1 MKGKFFI
8 AVLMIL
14 SASLLLNGK
23 INISSAVQGDDS
35 KKESKKV
42 ITACDG
48 ETKLVLNDVKSG
60 EVMTR
65 EKAQEVASMLLAT
78 YQQQKK
84 YQSTKF
90 TRRDSLIWERELK
103 AMIEEGY
110 KWFHDPSLS
119 TNGISCDMCHPDATD
134 THPETYPKFQIQLKK
149 VALLRD
155 MINWCIENPME
166 GKPLAED
173 DPRLKAIE
181 AYIIWARANQDVRP
195 QAKMLNPGKR

>member
-1 MKGKFFI
+1 MKRTFIFLAVFLIVAFFNS
-8 AVLMIL
+8 ANDL
-14 SASLLLNGK
+14 SAIENE
-23 INISSAVQGDDS
+23 GD
-35 KKESKKV
+35 KKTEKKV

-48 ETKLVLNDVKSG
+48 ETQVVLNDVAKD
-60 EVMTR
+60 EVMSR
-65 EKAQEVASMLLAT
+65 EKAQEVAAMLMAT

-90 TRRDSLIWERELK
+90 TRRDSLIWDRELK

-110 KWFHDPSLS
+110 KWFHDPSLG

-149 VALLRD
+149 IALLRD

-166 GKPLAED
+166 GKPLKED
-173 DPRLKAIE
+173 DPRMKAIE
-181 AYIIWARANQDVRP
+181 AYIIWARAKQDPRP
-195 QAKMLNPGKR
+195 EGKTLNPGRR

>member
-1 MKGKFFI
+1 MKKKIVLLISVFLVSIFLSGKND
-8 AVLMIL
+8 L
-14 SASLLLNGK
+14 SAIEGK
-23 INISSAVQGDDS
+23 GD
-35 KKESKKV
+35 KKSEKKV

-48 ETKLVLNDVKSG
+48 ETQVVLNDVSKD

-65 EKAQEVASMLLAT
+65 EKAQEVANMLLAT

-110 KWFHDPSLS
+110 KWFHDPSLG

-149 VALLRD
+149 IALLRD
-155 MINWCIENPME
+155 MINWCIENPW
-166 GKPLAED
+166 LVI
-173 DPRLKAIE
+173 L
-181 AYIIWARANQDVRP
+181 V
-195 QAKMLNPGKR
+195 KRRMREHNYWGIL

>member
-48 ETKLVLNDVKSG
+48 ETKLVLNDVKTG

-173 DPRLKAIE
+173 DPRLKAME

-195 QAKMLNPGKR
+195 QAKILNPGKR

>member
-1 MKGKFFI
+1 MKKKIVLLISVFLVSIFLSGKND
-8 AVLMIL
+8 L
-14 SASLLLNGK
+14 SAIEGK
-23 INISSAVQGDDS
+23 GD
-35 KKESKKV
+35 KKSDKKV

-48 ETKLVLNDVKSG
+48 ETQVVLNDVSKD

-65 EKAQEVASMLLAT
+65 EKAQEVANMLLAT

-110 KWFHDPSLS
+110 KWFHDPSLG

-149 VALLRD
+149 IALLRD
-155 MINWCIENPME
+155 MINWCIENPLE
-166 GKPLAED
+166 GKPLKED
-173 DPRLKAIE
+173 DPRMKALE
-181 AYIIWARANQDVRP
+181 AYIIWARANQDPRP
-195 QAKMLNPGKR
+195 QAKTLNPGKR

>member
-1 MKGKFFI
+1 MREKILLFILVFIVGTFLSGKSDLIAIEGKG
-8 AVLMIL
+8 
-14 SASLLLNGK
+14 
-23 INISSAVQGDDS
+23 D
-35 KKESKKV
+35 KKSEKKV
-42 ITACDG
+42 IKACDG
-48 ETKLVLNDVKSG
+48 ETQVVLNDVAKD
-60 EVMTR
+60 EVMSR
-65 EKAQEVASMLLAT
+65 EKAQEVATMLLAT

-110 KWFHDPSLS
+110 KWFHDPSLG
-119 TNGISCDMCHPDATD
+119 TNGISCDMCHPDAAD

-166 GKPLAED
+166 GKPLKED
-173 DPRLKAIE
+173 DPRMKAME
-181 AYIIWARANQDVRP
+181 AYIIWARATQDPRP
-195 QAKMLNPGKR
+195 NAKILNPGKR

>member
-48 ETKLVLNDVKSG
+48 ETKLVLNDVKTG

-173 DPRLKAIE
+173 DPRLKAME

-195 QAKMLNPGKR
+195 HAKTPAD

>member
-1 MKGKFFI
+1 MLKKFSFIIPLLILGIFFSGKDSFATKGDK
-8 AVLMIL
+8 
-14 SASLLLNGK
+14 
-23 INISSAVQGDDS
+23 DS
-35 KKESKKV
+35 KNDKKV

-48 ETKLVLNDVKSG
+48 MTQVVLNDVGKN

-90 TRRDSLIWERELK
+90 TRRDSLIWDRELK

-110 KWFHDPSLS
+110 KWFHDPSLG
-119 TNGISCDMCHPDATD
+119 TNGISCDMCHPDAAD

-149 VALLRD
+149 IALLRD

-166 GKPLAED
+166 GKPLKED
-173 DPRLKAIE
+173 DPRMKAME
-181 AYIIWARANQDVRP
+181 AYIIWARANQDPRP
-195 QAKMLNPGKR
+195 HAKILNPGRR

>member
-195 QAKMLNPGKR
+195 HAKTLNPGRR

>member
-48 ETKLVLNDVKSG
+48 ETKLVLNDVKSD

-110 KWFHDPSLS
+110 KWFHDLSLS

-173 DPRLKAIE
+173 DPRLKAME

-195 QAKMLNPGKR
+195 QAKILNPGKR

>member
-1 MKGKFFI
+1 MKKKIVLLISVFLVSIFLSGKND
-8 AVLMIL
+8 L
-14 SASLLLNGK
+14 SAIEGK
-23 INISSAVQGDDS
+23 GD
-35 KKESKKV
+35 KKSEKKV

-48 ETKLVLNDVKSG
+48 ETQVVLNDVSKD

-65 EKAQEVASMLLAT
+65 EKAQEVANMLLAT

-110 KWFHDPSLS
+110 KWFHDPSLG

-149 VALLRD
+149 IALLRD

-166 GKPLAED
+166 GKPLKED
-173 DPRLKAIE
+173 DPRMKAIE
-181 AYIIWARANQDVRP
+181 AYIIWGRANQDP
-195 QAKMLNPGKR
+195 SPHAKTLNPGKR

>member
-1 MKGKFFI
+1 MLKKFSLIIPLIILGIFLSGKDSLAIKGDK
-8 AVLMIL
+8 
-14 SASLLLNGK
+14 K
-23 INISSAVQGDDS
+23 TKDD
-35 KKESKKV
+35 KKV
-42 ITACDG
+42 ITTCDG
-48 ETKLVLNDVKSG
+48 TAQVVLNDVGKN
-60 EVMTR
+60 EVMSR

-110 KWFHDPSLS
+110 KWFHDPSLG
-119 TNGISCDMCHPDATD
+119 TNGISCDMCHPDAAD

-149 VALLRD
+149 IALLRD

-166 GKPLAED
+166 GKPLKED
-173 DPRLKAIE
+173 DPRLKAME
-181 AYIIWARANQDVRP
+181 AYIIWARANQDPRP
-195 QAKMLNPGKR
+195 HAKILNPGKR

>member
-1 MKGKFFI
+1 MLKKFFT
-8 AVLMIL
+8 LF
-14 SASLLLNGK
+14 LLVVVAIFLTGENDLTAIEGGK
-23 INISSAVQGDDS
+23 DG
-35 KKESKKV
+35 KKSDKKV

-48 ETKLVLNDVKSG
+48 ETQVVLNDVSKN
-60 EVMTR
+60 EVMPR

-110 KWFHDPSLS
+110 KWFHDPSLG

-166 GKPLAED
+166 GKPLKED
-173 DPRLKAIE
+173 DPRLKAME
-181 AYIIWARANQDVRP
+181 AYIIWARANQDPRP
-195 QAKMLNPGKR
+195 QAKTLNPGKR

>member
-1 MKGKFFI
+1 MLKKFITLILLIFVGIFFTGKNGLTTVKGDKDE
-8 AVLMIL
+8 
-14 SASLLLNGK
+14 K
-23 INISSAVQGDDS
+23 KGD
-35 KKESKKV
+35 KKV
-42 ITACDG
+42 ITTCDG
-48 ETKLVLNDVKSG
+48 TTQVALNDVGKD
-60 EVMTR
+60 EVMSR

-110 KWFHDPSLS
+110 KWFHDPSLG
-119 TNGISCDMCHPDATD
+119 TNGISCDMCHPDAAD

-166 GKPLAED
+166 GKALAEN

-181 AYIIWARANQDVRP
+181 AYIIWARANQDPRP
-195 QAKMLNPGKR
+195 HAKTLNPGRR

>member
-84 YQSTKF
+84 YQSTNF

-110 KWFHDPSLS
+110 KWFHDPSLG

-166 GKPLAED
+166 GKPLDEN
-173 DPRLKAIE
+173 DPRLKAME

-195 QAKMLNPGKR
+195 HAKTLNPGKR

>member
-1 MKGKFFI
+1 
-8 AVLMIL
+8 MIL

-48 ETKLVLNDVKSG
+48 ETKLVLNDVKSD

-110 KWFHDPSLS
+110 KWFHDLSLS

-173 DPRLKAIE
+173 DPRLKAME

-195 QAKMLNPGKR
+195 QAKILNPGKR

>member
-181 AYIIWARANQDVRP
+181 AYIIWARANQDERP

>member
-1 MKGKFFI
+1 
-8 AVLMIL
+8 
-14 SASLLLNGK
+14 
-23 INISSAVQGDDS
+23 
-35 KKESKKV
+35 
-42 ITACDG
+42 
-48 ETKLVLNDVKSG
+48 
-60 EVMTR
+60 MTR

-173 DPRLKAIE
+173 DPRLKAME

-195 QAKMLNPGKR
+195 QAKILNPGKR